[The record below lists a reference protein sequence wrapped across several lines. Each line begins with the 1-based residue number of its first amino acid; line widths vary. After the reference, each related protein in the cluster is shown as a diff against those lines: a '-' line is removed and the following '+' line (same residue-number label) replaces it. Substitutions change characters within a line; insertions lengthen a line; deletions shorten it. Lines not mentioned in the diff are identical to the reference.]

1 MKKSVHIHKIEELFP
16 VTGTAAGIRGK
27 ITCIEI
33 GNEEVIRK
41 LQAPVF
47 LNAAIALFVLSGT
60 ATININYRRYPI
72 RSNSAIVLSAS
83 HLFNLDDCSKDFKCL
98 CLLVSKEFMIEMDVT
113 DMIYRR
119 IKYGVKLYNTP
130 VMQLT
135 AENIALL
142 SERVSAIN
150 STIDNTEHLYQQDL
164 ILNQLFTFYLDLSNI
179 IDRLNDY
186 QDTGS
191 LTRYESIIK
200 SFIELLVDN
209 YRKEHKV
216 EFYASQLN
224 ISAHYLTLTVKR
236 ITGQTVSDFIFEML
250 YSEARNLLTH
260 SRLSILEITT
270 LLNFSDQSAFGKF
283 FKRKAGIS
291 PADFRKK

>member
-260 SRLSILEITT
+260 SRLSIQEITT

>member
-16 VTGTAAGIRGK
+16 ATGTAAGIRGK

-72 RSNSAIVLSAS
+72 RINSAIVLSAS

-150 STIDNTEHLYQQDL
+150 RTIDNTEHLYQQDL
-164 ILNQLFTFYLDLSNI
+164 VLNQLFTFYLDLSNI

-260 SRLSILEITT
+260 SRLSIQEITT

>member
-16 VTGTAAGIRGK
+16 GTGTAAGIRGK

-72 RSNSAIVLSAS
+72 RINSAIVLSAS

-150 STIDNTEHLYQQDL
+150 RTIDNTEHLYQQDL

-260 SRLSILEITT
+260 SRLSIQEITT